1 MIPDVDE
8 NMKKDEYI
16 VMEIPKF
23 VPKLCCN
30 FMETNRWKKQNIIW
44 EKNPTKIII

>member
-16 VMEIPKF
+16 VMEIIQF

-30 FMETNRWKKQNIIW
+30 FMETSRWKK
-44 EKNPTKIII
+44 KNVI

>member
-8 NMKKDEYI
+8 NTKKDENI
-16 VMEIPKF
+16 VMEITQF

-30 FMETNRWKKQNIIW
+30 FMEINRWKKQIIIW
-44 EKNPTKIII
+44 EKKPTQIII